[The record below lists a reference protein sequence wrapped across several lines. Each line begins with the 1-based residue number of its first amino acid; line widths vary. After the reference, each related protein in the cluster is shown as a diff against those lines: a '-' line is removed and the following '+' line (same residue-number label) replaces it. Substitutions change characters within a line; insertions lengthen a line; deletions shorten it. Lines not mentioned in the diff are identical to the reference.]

1 MVPFFFQGLTAVRSA
16 HVLDL
21 FFNDFPDKYEE
32 YLAAQSIK
40 KEQIYKVIL
49 FVVVFSSNV
58 TQS

>member
-1 MVPFFFQGLTAVRSA
+1 MRSA